1 MVTWHLT
8 MKLFPAKC
16 HERATLRKLWRQT
29 GNSSLLPA
37 ICWPLLHVMA
47 GISSRFSN
55 FAFVLFCFITNHLM
69 TGPLGNSEFC
79 FPRISMF
86 IEIFGKQNSL
96 FPSGPVIKCLLLYLP
111 TQIRFPIGG
120 ECVTCRESKLT
131 KNMNFGLARD
141 QVVLLE
147 TAANLWASRS
157 RANDFF
163 ALFSSFE
170 LFMTAAAGNSEFY
183 FPSTSK

>member
-1 MVTWHLT
+1 MSGQHCESYDVKRETDHCY
-8 MKLFPAKC
+8 PV
-16 HERATLRKLWRQT
+16 
-29 GNSSLLPA
+29 NSSLLTA
-37 ICWPLLHVMA
+37 VARDGWNLSAVFKFCCC
-47 GISSRFSN
+47 
-55 FAFVLFCFITNHLM
+55 FVLLYNKSLNDWS
-69 TGPLGNSEFC
+69 LGEKWIL
-79 FPRISMF
+79 FPSNLNVSLDF
-86 IEIFGKQNSL
+86 VSGNIEILGKQNSL

-131 KNMNFGLARD
+131 KNINFGLARD

-170 LFMTAAAGNSEFY
+170 LFMTGAAGNSEFY